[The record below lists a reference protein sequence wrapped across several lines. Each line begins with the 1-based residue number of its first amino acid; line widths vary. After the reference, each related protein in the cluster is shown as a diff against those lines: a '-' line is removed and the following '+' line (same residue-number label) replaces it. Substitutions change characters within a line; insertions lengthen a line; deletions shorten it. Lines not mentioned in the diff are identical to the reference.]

1 MSPTQSDEDR
11 PFTKAELARFARA
24 RPNVRAVRRRLRMS
38 QVEFS
43 AAFGFNVAT
52 LRDWEQGRSI
62 PDQAIRSYLLVIA
75 TEPQIVR
82 KALKPA

>member
-11 PFTKAELARFARA
+11 PFTKSELARFART
-24 RPNVRAVRRRLRMS
+24 RPNVRAIRRRLRMS
-38 QVEFS
+38 QAEFA

-62 PDQAIRSYLLVIA
+62 PDQAIRSYLRVIA
-75 TEPQIVR
+75 TQPEIVR
-82 KALKPA
+82 KALEVA